1 MAPTAEMIKLRAAV
15 NEICHTMVPQLGHW
29 NHDKVVCIDAAQFR
43 DMDNIVKA
51 GVLAEFA

>member
-15 NEICHTMVPQLGHW
+15 NEIWHTMVPQLGHW